1 MSTERSSF
9 KTARLLFALGL
20 IAALAAVGALSVLT
34 ERSAASSELRPIDE
48 ARAPSALQSD
58 ISPSDHA
65 TVNPDTL
72 EPSPALPALS
82 IAAYGS

>member
-9 KTARLLFALGL
+9 KTARLLLALGVFV
-20 IAALAAVGALSVLT
+20 ALAAVGALSVLA
-34 ERSAASSELRPIDE
+34 ERSAASSGLRPIDE
-48 ARAPSALQSD
+48 ARAPSTLRSD
-58 ISPSDHA
+58 TSPSDHA

-72 EPSPALPALS
+72 EPSPALPELS